1 MDFSEVFFS
10 FEGFFYKMDIFC
22 SNSRMCN
29 EDKRRIDIWMCG
41 QLIFYIFYENLIQ

>member
-1 MDFSEVFFS
+1 MDLSEVIFS